1 MQLDLMKQL
10 FRNKPQ
16 NMNEYRHN
24 VPMQMWC
31 EDDKPST
38 KMLLKGKMAL
48 SDAELLSIIIG
59 NDCSRKRS
67 SLDSARSILNKAS
80 DNLGEIATLSVVELL
95 KAGITMAQATRVI
108 TAFEIGR
115 RRNASE
121 VVTKEKI
128 STSRNAYEIFRS
140 VLTDKPYEEFW
151 IILLNRA
158 NKVIGKC
165 QISEGG
171 ISGTVV
177 DPKKIFKVALDHH
190 ASSLILG
197 HNHPSNSTCPSEADQ
212 RITKKLV
219 SAGLLLEITVLD
231 HIILSNDGFYSFADD
246 GMLEPLSHDK

>member
-1 MQLDLMKQL
+1 MQLDLLKQL
-10 FRNKPQ
+10 FRNNQ
-16 NMNEYRHN
+16 NNMKEYKHT

-38 KMLLKGKMAL
+38 KILLKGKMAL
-48 SDAELLSIIIG
+48 SDSELLSIIIG
-59 NDCSRKRS
+59 NDGSRSRS
-67 SLDSARSILNKAS
+67 CLDAARTILHQAN
-80 DNLGEIATLSVVELL
+80 DNLGKIAKLSVIELV

-115 RRNASE
+115 RRSASE
-121 VVTKEKI
+121 VVSKEKI
-128 STSRNAYEIFRS
+128 STSRNAFEIFRS
-140 VLTDKPYEEFW
+140 VLADKPYEEFW

-158 NKVIGKC
+158 NKVLQKV

-190 ASSLILG
+190 ASSIILG
-197 HNHPSNSTCPSEADQ
+197 HNHPSGVVTPSEADQ

-219 SAGLLLEITVLD
+219 DAGVLLEITVLD
-231 HIILSNDGFYSFADD
+231 HIILANDQFYSFADD
-246 GMLEPLSHDK
+246 GAL